1 MRLWMMLRFQVFQV
15 LGGTLN
21 KVPMSGCVSVHKKG
35 SVKLGLTLGGI
46 DAGFPYARK

>member
-15 LGGTLN
+15 LGGILN
-21 KVPMSGCVSVHKKG
+21 KVPMSGFVSVHKKG

-46 DAGFPYARK
+46 DAGFPCARK